1 MSLNGFDF
9 SKVTDDQVLFFIR
22 IRGKK
27 SYFNNVYTKKFL
39 ANFTSLRMFR
49 TISEYKKDA
58 DVHINLTDVERDWL
72 TEAESKVFD
81 QIFDIDDIVLRCRG
95 LRDSNYMFARKLVFR
110 AFLFFENFY
119 RENPNIKLI
128 VCGAVDNF
136 VMDVMHKLGCHYG
149 IEFIG
154 VTDSFMS
161 PEYKLITVRGE
172 SSVFGNPT
180 DDEVRMLYERLR
192 QTALSPNLPSRRKAV
207 WRASYALASYIFRFT
222 VRYLFYYRIQ
232 GKLAYEYIFAPL
244 LKGFSS
250 IDQLLALRYL
260 RTKSRLKLEKGK
272 RYAYLPLHYVPEAT
286 TDYWID
292 DLYHVDYLASV
303 LNTTRYLQAEGFEIL
318 VKEHPAF
325 YLARSSDFYKIL
337 ERQGCQILT
346 PFIATVD
353 VFAMVDL
360 VVVWNGSTGIEA
372 IVHEKPV
379 VKVTN
384 SYYGDGI
391 IPELTAAVTLPIP
404 TAEMG
409 LRVVKKVLESSFR
422 TI

>member
-1 MSLNGFDF
+1 MKFNGLDLAHL
-9 SKVTDDQVLFFIR
+9 TDDQVLFFIR
-22 IRGKK
+22 IRGKE
-27 SYFNNVYTKKFL
+27 SYFSRVYTKKFL
-39 ANFTSLRMFR
+39 KNFASINKFR

-58 DVHINLTDVERDWL
+58 DVHINLTAVERDWL
-72 TEAESKVFD
+72 TEAETKIFN
-81 QIFDIDDIVLRCRG
+81 QIFNIDNVVLRCRG

-110 AFLFFENFY
+110 AFLFFQNFY
-119 RENPNIKLI
+119 LANPNIKLI
-128 VCGAVDNF
+128 VSGTVDNF
-136 VMDVMHKLGCHYG
+136 VMDVMHQLGRYYG
-149 IEFIG
+149 IQFIG

-180 DDEVRMLYERLR
+180 EDEVRNLYERIR
-192 QTALSPNLPSRRKAV
+192 QTALSPSLPSRGKAI
-207 WRASYALASYIFRFT
+207 WRAFYALASYIFRLTIRHF
-222 VRYLFYYRIQ
+222 FYYRIQ
-232 GKLAYEYIFAPL
+232 GKLAYEYVFSPL

-250 IDQLLALRYL
+250 LDQLLALRYL
-260 RTKSRLKLEKGK
+260 RTKSGLRLEKGK
-272 RYAYLPLHYVPEAT
+272 RYAYIPLHYVPEAT

-303 LNTTRYLQAEGFEIL
+303 LNTTRYLQTEGFEVL

-325 YLARSSDFYKIL
+325 YLARSSDFYKLL
-337 ERQGCQILT
+337 ESQGCQILT
-346 PFIATVD
+346 PFITSVD

-372 IVHEKPV
+372 IVHGKPV

-391 IPELTAAVTLPIP
+391 IPELSVAAKLPIP
-404 TAEMG
+404 TEEMG